1 MGARRGAPAGFLA
14 GCGGGRNGA
23 SRAAPHS
30 LLRARPGDV
39 GAPLL
44 PRRQRA
50 ERAPCGGRRSRINK
64 GEAGA
69 VPRRAS
75 DFEDSAGPDGCQRT
89 GKDVGRRHL
98 DVTWLGH
105 GCFRLRG
112 RGAAVV
118 TDPYP
123 PAIGLKLSR
132 MDAEVVTISH
142 EHDNHNYTQVV
153 REGAYEI
160 RGPGEYEV
168 AGVSVIGVPTFHD
181 AEKGAKH
188 GRNTVYLIEIDDVRV
203 CHLGD
208 LGHKL
213 DDVEAEVVTS
223 PDVLLVPVGGRSAM
237 NAAQAAE
244 VVRQLEP
251 RYVVPMHYAI
261 PGLKLELD
269 PIDRFLKEMGV
280 AASEPQSWRC
290 RNRPSASTRQRSSS
304 WNQRRK

>member
-1 MGARRGAPAGFLA
+1 
-14 GCGGGRNGA
+14 
-23 SRAAPHS
+23 
-30 LLRARPGDV
+30 
-39 GAPLL
+39 
-44 PRRQRA
+44 
-50 ERAPCGGRRSRINK
+50 
-64 GEAGA
+64 
-69 VPRRAS
+69 
-75 DFEDSAGPDGCQRT
+75 
-89 GKDVGRRHL
+89 L

-132 MDAEVVTISH
+132 MDAEVVTVSH

-153 REGAYEI
+153 RDGAYEI
-160 RGPGEYEV
+160 HGPGEYEV
-168 AGVSVIGVPTFHD
+168 AGVSVIGVPTYHD
-181 AEKGAKH
+181 EQKGAKH

-213 DDVEAEVVTS
+213 DDSEAEAVAS
-223 PDVLLVPVGGRSAM
+223 PDVLLVPVGGRSAI
-237 NAAQAAE
+237 NGAQAAE

-261 PGLKLELD
+261 PGLKIELD
-269 PIDRFLKEMGV
+269 PLDRFLKEMGV
-280 AASEPQSWRC
+280 ATSEAQPKLSVQK
-290 RNRPSASTRQRSSS
+290 SSVAEYET
-304 WNQRRK
+304 KVVVLEPKGEVKV

>member
-1 MGARRGAPAGFLA
+1 M
-14 GCGGGRNGA
+14 
-23 SRAAPHS
+23 
-30 LLRARPGDV
+30 
-39 GAPLL
+39 
-44 PRRQRA
+44 
-50 ERAPCGGRRSRINK
+50 
-64 GEAGA
+64 
-69 VPRRAS
+69 
-75 DFEDSAGPDGCQRT
+75 
-89 GKDVGRRHL
+89 

-132 MDAEVVTISH
+132 LDADLVTVSH
-142 EHDNHNYTQVV
+142 EHENHNYTQIV
-153 REGAYEI
+153 RDAYEI

-168 AGVSVIGVPTFHD
+168 AGVSVIGVPTYHD

-213 DDVEAEVVTS
+213 DDAEAEAISS
-223 PDVLLVPVGGRSAM
+223 PDVLLVPVGGYTAI
-237 NAAQAAE
+237 NAVQAAE

-251 RYVVPMHYAI
+251 RFVVPMHYAI
-261 PGLKLELD
+261 PGLKLQLD
-269 PIDRFLKEMGV
+269 SLDRFLKEMAV
-280 AASEPQSWRC
+280 TSSEPQPKLSV
-290 RNRPSASTRQRSSS
+290 QKSSGEYDT
-304 WNQRRK
+304 KVVVLEPKIEPKV

>member
-1 MGARRGAPAGFLA
+1 
-14 GCGGGRNGA
+14 
-23 SRAAPHS
+23 
-30 LLRARPGDV
+30 
-39 GAPLL
+39 
-44 PRRQRA
+44 
-50 ERAPCGGRRSRINK
+50 
-64 GEAGA
+64 
-69 VPRRAS
+69 
-75 DFEDSAGPDGCQRT
+75 
-89 GKDVGRRHL
+89 L

-132 MDAEVVTISH
+132 MDAEVVTVSH

-153 REGAYEI
+153 RDGAYEI
-160 RGPGEYEV
+160 HGPGEYEI
-168 AGVSVIGVPTFHD
+168 AGVSVIGVPTYHD
-181 AEKGAKH
+181 EQKGAKH

-213 DDVEAEVVTS
+213 DDSEAEAVAS
-223 PDVLLVPVGGRSAM
+223 PDVLLVPVGGRSAI
-237 NAAQAAE
+237 NGAQAAE

-261 PGLKLELD
+261 PGLKIELD
-269 PIDRFLKEMGV
+269 PLDRFLKEMGV
-280 AASEPQSWRC
+280 ATSEAQPKLSVQK
-290 RNRPSASTRQRSSS
+290 SSVAEYET
-304 WNQRRK
+304 KVVVLEPKAEVKT

>member
-1 MGARRGAPAGFLA
+1 
-14 GCGGGRNGA
+14 
-23 SRAAPHS
+23 
-30 LLRARPGDV
+30 
-39 GAPLL
+39 
-44 PRRQRA
+44 
-50 ERAPCGGRRSRINK
+50 
-64 GEAGA
+64 
-69 VPRRAS
+69 
-75 DFEDSAGPDGCQRT
+75 
-89 GKDVGRRHL
+89 L

-132 MDAEVVTISH
+132 LDADLVTVSH
-142 EHDNHNYTQVV
+142 EHENHNYTQVV
-153 REGAYEI
+153 RDAYEI

-168 AGVSVIGVPTFHD
+168 AGVSVIGVPTYHD

-213 DDVEAEVVTS
+213 DDAEAEAISS
-223 PDVLLVPVGGRSAM
+223 PDVLLVPVGGNTAI
-237 NAAQAAE
+237 NAVQAAE
-244 VVRQLEP
+244 IVRQLEP

-261 PGLKLELD
+261 PGLKLQLD
-269 PIDRFLKEMGV
+269 SLDRFLKEMAV
-280 AASEPQSWRC
+280 TSPEPQPKLSVQKSSGEYDTKVVVLE
-290 RNRPSASTRQRSSS
+290 PKIEPKGLTEVPTR
-304 WNQRRK
+304 

>member
-1 MGARRGAPAGFLA
+1 
-14 GCGGGRNGA
+14 
-23 SRAAPHS
+23 
-30 LLRARPGDV
+30 
-39 GAPLL
+39 
-44 PRRQRA
+44 
-50 ERAPCGGRRSRINK
+50 
-64 GEAGA
+64 
-69 VPRRAS
+69 
-75 DFEDSAGPDGCQRT
+75 
-89 GKDVGRRHL
+89 L

-112 RGAAVV
+112 RSAAVV

-132 MDAEVVTISH
+132 LDADLVTVSH
-142 EHDNHNYTQVV
+142 EHENHNYTQVV
-153 REGAYEI
+153 RDAYEI

-213 DDVEAEVVTS
+213 DDAEAEAIS
-223 PDVLLVPVGGRSAM
+223 APDVLLVPVGGHTAID
-237 NAAQAAE
+237 AAQAAE

-261 PGLKLELD
+261 PGLKLQLD
-269 PIDRFLKEMGV
+269 SLDRFLKEMAV
-280 AASEPQSWRC
+280 TASEPQPKLSV
-290 RNRPSASTRQRSSS
+290 QRSSGEYDT
-304 WNQRRK
+304 KVVVLEPKIEPKA